1 LFLQSAFIRLESFKM
16 NEENLN
22 LEIRKFLKKVGI
34 SSQRVIE
41 NHIIKAIE
49 EGSLKT
55 SDEVEIEMKLT
66 LKDQNVDHKIS
77 DKIKIE

>member
-1 LFLQSAFIRLESFKM
+1 M

-41 NHIIKAIE
+41 NYIIKAVE
-49 EGSLKT
+49 EGNLKKK
-55 SDEVEIEMKLT
+55 DEVEIEMKMI
-66 LKDQNVDHKIS
+66 LKNQNIEHTIS
-77 DKIKIE
+77 DKITIE

>member
-1 LFLQSAFIRLESFKM
+1 M

-34 SSQRVIE
+34 TSQKVIE
-41 NHIIKAIE
+41 NYITKSLG
-49 EGSLKT
+49 EGNLKT
-55 SDEVEIEMKLT
+55 SDEVAIEMKMT
-66 LKDQNVDHKIS
+66 IKDQNIEHTIS

>member
-1 LFLQSAFIRLESFKM
+1 M

-34 SSQRVIE
+34 TSQKVIE
-41 NHIIKAIE
+41 NYITKSVG
-49 EGSLKT
+49 EGNLKT
-55 SDEVEIEMKLT
+55 SDEVAIEMKMT
-66 LKDQNVDHKIS
+66 IKDQNIEHTIS

>member
-1 LFLQSAFIRLESFKM
+1 M

-34 SSQRVIE
+34 TSQKVIE
-41 NHIIKAIE
+41 NYITKSVE
-49 EGSLKT
+49 EGNLKT
-55 SDEVEIEMKLT
+55 SDEVAIEMKMT
-66 LKDQNVDHKIS
+66 IKDQNIEHTIS

>member
-1 LFLQSAFIRLESFKM
+1 M

-34 SSQRVIE
+34 TSQKVIE
-41 NHIIKAIE
+41 NYITKSVG
-49 EGSLKT
+49 EGNLKT
-55 SDEVEIEMKLT
+55 SDEVAIEMKMII
-66 LKDQNVDHKIS
+66 KDHNIEHTIS

>member
-1 LFLQSAFIRLESFKM
+1 M

-34 SSQRVIE
+34 TSQKVIE
-41 NHIIKAIE
+41 NYITKSVG
-49 EGSLKT
+49 EGNLKT
-55 SDEVEIEMKLT
+55 SDEFAIEMKMT
-66 LKDQNVDHKIS
+66 IKDQNIEHTIS

>member
-1 LFLQSAFIRLESFKM
+1 M

-34 SSQRVIE
+34 SSQKIIE
-41 NHIIKAIE
+41 NYLTNAVQ
-49 EGSLKT
+49 EGNLKT
-55 SDEVEIEMKLT
+55 SDEVIIEMKMT
-66 LKDQNVDHKIS
+66 IKDQNIEHTIS

>member
-1 LFLQSAFIRLESFKM
+1 M

-34 SSQRVIE
+34 SSQKIIE
-41 NHIIKAIE
+41 NYITKSVG
-49 EGSLKT
+49 EGNLKT
-55 SDEVEIEMKLT
+55 SDEVAIEMKMT
-66 LKDQNVDHKIS
+66 IKDQNIEHTIS

>member
-1 LFLQSAFIRLESFKM
+1 M

-41 NHIIKAIE
+41 NYIIKAFE
-49 EGSLKT
+49 EGNLKKK
-55 SDEVEIEMKLT
+55 DEVEIEMKMI
-66 LKDQNVDHKIS
+66 LKNQNIEHTIS

>member
-1 LFLQSAFIRLESFKM
+1 M

-34 SSQRVIE
+34 TSQKVIE
-41 NHIIKAIE
+41 NYIVKSLG
-49 EGSLKT
+49 EGNLKT
-55 SDEVEIEMKLT
+55 SDEVAIEMKMT
-66 LKDQNVDHKIS
+66 IKNHNIEHTIS

>member
-1 LFLQSAFIRLESFKM
+1 MIKM

-34 SSQRVIE
+34 TSQKVIE
-41 NHIIKAIE
+41 NYIIKAVE
-49 EGSLKT
+49 EGNLKT
-55 SDEVEIEMKLT
+55 SDEIEIEMKMV
-66 LKDQNVDHKIS
+66 LKDQNIEHTIS

>member
-1 LFLQSAFIRLESFKM
+1 M

-34 SSQRVIE
+34 TSQKVIE
-41 NHIIKAIE
+41 NYIVKSLG
-49 EGSLKT
+49 EGNLKT
-55 SDEVEIEMKLT
+55 SDEVAIEMKMT
-66 LKDQNVDHKIS
+66 IKGQNIEHIIS

>member
-1 LFLQSAFIRLESFKM
+1 M

-34 SSQRVIE
+34 TSQKVIE
-41 NHIIKAIE
+41 NYITKSVG
-49 EGSLKT
+49 EGNLKT
-55 SDEVEIEMKLT
+55 SDEVAIEMKMT
-66 LKDQNVDHKIS
+66 IKGQNIEHTIS

>member
-1 LFLQSAFIRLESFKM
+1 M

-34 SSQRVIE
+34 TSQKVIE
-41 NHIIKAIE
+41 NYITKSVG
-49 EGSLKT
+49 EGNLKT
-55 SDEVEIEMKLT
+55 SDEVIIEMKMT
-66 LKDQNVDHKIS
+66 IKDQNIEHTIS

>member
-1 LFLQSAFIRLESFKM
+1 M

-34 SSQRVIE
+34 TSQKVIE
-41 NHIIKAIE
+41 NYITKSVG
-49 EGSLKT
+49 EGNLKI
-55 SDEVEIEMKLT
+55 SDEVLIEMKMT
-66 LKDQNVDHKIS
+66 IKDQNIEHTIS

>member
-1 LFLQSAFIRLESFKM
+1 M

-34 SSQRVIE
+34 TSQKVIE
-41 NHIIKAIE
+41 NYITKSVG
-49 EGSLKT
+49 EGNLKT
-55 SDEVEIEMKLT
+55 TDEVAIEMKMT
-66 LKDQNVDHKIS
+66 IKDQNIEHTIS

>member
-1 LFLQSAFIRLESFKM
+1 M

-34 SSQRVIE
+34 TSQKVIE
-41 NHIIKAIE
+41 NYIINALEK
-49 EGSLKT
+49 GKLKT
-55 SDEVEIEMKLT
+55 NDEVEIEMKMT
-66 LKDQNVDHKIS
+66 LKDQNIQHIIS

>member
-1 LFLQSAFIRLESFKM
+1 M

-34 SSQRVIE
+34 TSQKVIE
-41 NHIIKAIE
+41 NYITKSVG
-49 EGSLKT
+49 EGNLKT
-55 SDEVEIEMKLT
+55 SDEVIIEMKMT
-66 LKDQNVDHKIS
+66 IKDQNIKHTIS

>member
-1 LFLQSAFIRLESFKM
+1 M

-34 SSQRVIE
+34 SSQKVIE
-41 NHIIKAIE
+41 NYIIKSVE
-49 EGSLKT
+49 EGNLKT
-55 SDEVEIEMKLT
+55 SDEVAIEMKMT
-66 LKDQNVDHKIS
+66 IKGQNILHTIS

>member
-1 LFLQSAFIRLESFKM
+1 M

-41 NHIIKAIE
+41 NYIIKAVE
-49 EGSLKT
+49 EGNLKKK
-55 SDEVEIEMKLT
+55 DEVEIEMKMI
-66 LKDQNVDHKIS
+66 LKNQNIEHTIS
-77 DKIKIE
+77 DKIKIK